1 MGLNGTTDAKNK
13 VQGTDNAL
21 WKGRVY
27 LLNGEVCLLK
37 MYYHNVGS
45 C

>member
-21 WKGRVY
+21 WKCRVY
-27 LLNGEVCLLK
+27 LLNGEGQ
-37 MYYHNVGS
+37 NVFVKNVLS
-45 C
+45 

>member
-1 MGLNGTTDAKNK
+1 MGLNDTTDAKNK

-27 LLNGEVCLLK
+27 LLNGEGQSVFVK
-37 MYYHNVGS
+37 NVLS
-45 C
+45 